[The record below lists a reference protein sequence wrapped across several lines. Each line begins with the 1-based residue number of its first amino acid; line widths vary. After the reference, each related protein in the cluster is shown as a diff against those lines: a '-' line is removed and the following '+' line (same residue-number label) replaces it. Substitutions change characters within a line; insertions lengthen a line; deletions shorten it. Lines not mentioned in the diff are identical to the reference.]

1 MRRKKPVTLAQQ
13 YPQALLSPADVDD
26 PYEPGAKLRVIR
38 NLREHPIAT
47 LHHNGRISESQRIAA
62 ELFRSKY
69 ELSVLGAAKAID
81 YTKERVDGGKLSEP
95 LSERS
100 QEAFQW
106 LNNVARYP
114 SIGKVGFSILV
125 AICGEGKG
133 IAETAKTWSGAH
145 VVAGSRGQGFILGR
159 LIEALEG
166 LIEHCGMTAIGTRRR
181 P

>member
-1 MRRKKPVTLAQQ
+1 MRKPKPVTLAQQ
-13 YPQALLSPADVDD
+13 YPRAVLAPADVDD
-26 PYEPGAKLRVIR
+26 PYEAGAKLRVIR

-47 LHHNGRISESQRIAA
+47 LHHNGTISESQRIAA

-81 YTKERVDGGKLSEP
+81 YTKERVDGGRLAEP
-95 LSERS
+95 LSERA

-106 LNNVARYP
+106 LNSVARYP
-114 SIGKVGFSILV
+114 GIGKLGFTVLV

-133 IAETAKTWSGAH
+133 IAETAKAWNGSHA
-145 VVAGSRGQGFILGR
+145 AGSRGQGYVRGR

-166 LIEHCGMTAIGTRRR
+166 LIEHCGMTAIGRAKR
-181 P
+181 